1 MFQSVKYLVVCT
13 ALLLALLS
21 NAAHSDTSA
30 SAVATSFVAEQ
41 QFLPQLDQL
50 QRKAAAEQKLLLL
63 VLGSEWCH
71 DSKALQQHF
80 AEPALATA
88 LAKRFSIT
96 FVDVGYLEFGKAT
109 AQRFQLPLY
118 YGTPTVMIIA
128 PDSGQLLNKRDLM
141 HWTSA
146 ANFDAAA
153 YKAYFIDT
161 DFKQQFAQQQ
171 QQLAGISPELLQ
183 QISAFEQQ
191 QAAVLAKGYQHLG
204 PLLRSYKESGQ
215 SSGAEFNQAWKKV
228 RAFRIKI
235 MPQLA
240 ELEQQ
245 AKTLAPGQALQLPS
259 TEEIGFSKN

>member
-1 MFQSVKYLVVCT
+1 MFQSVKYLVVSC
-13 ALLLALLS
+13 AMLLALLS

-30 SAVATSFVAEQ
+30 SAVATGFVAEQ

-50 QRKAAAEQKLLLL
+50 QRKTAAEQKLLLL
-63 VLGSEWCH
+63 VLGGEWCH
-71 DSKALQQHF
+71 DTKALQQHF
-80 AEPALATA
+80 AEPALAA
-88 LAKRFSIT
+88 ELAKRFNIA
-96 FVDVGYLEFGKAT
+96 FVDVGYLEFGQAT

-118 YGTPTVMIIA
+118 YGTPAVMIIA
-128 PDSGQLLNKRDLM
+128 PDSGQLLNKSDLM

-153 YKAYFIDT
+153 YKAYFIET

-171 QQLAGISPELLQ
+171 QQLAGISPVVLQ
-183 QISAFEQQ
+183 QINAFEQQ

-215 SSGAEFNQAWKKV
+215 AAGTEFNQAWKKV

-245 AKTLAPGQALQLPS
+245 AKTLTPGQSLQLPPTQAISFS
-259 TEEIGFSKN
+259 TN

>member
-30 SAVATSFVAEQ
+30 SAVATGFVAEQ

-50 QRKAAAEQKLLLL
+50 QRKTAAEQKLLLL
-63 VLGSEWCH
+63 VLGAEWCH

-88 LAKRFSIT
+88 LAKRFSIA
-96 FVDVGYLEFGKAT
+96 FVDVGYLEFGQAT

-128 PDSGQLLNKRDLM
+128 PDSGQLLNKSDLM
-141 HWTSA
+141 QWTSA

-161 DFKQQFAQQQ
+161 DFKQQFEQQQ
-171 QQLAGISPELLQ
+171 QQLAGISPAVLQ
-183 QISAFEQQ
+183 QIGAFEQQ
-191 QAAVLAKGYQHLG
+191 QAATLAKGYQRLG

-215 SSGAEFNQAWKKV
+215 AASAEFNQAWSTVKS
-228 RAFRIKI
+228 FRTKI
-235 MPQLA
+235 LPQVA
-240 ELEQQ
+240 ELQQQ
-245 AKTLAPGQALQLPS
+245 AKTLAPGEPLQLPS
-259 TEEIGFSKN
+259 TEEISFSKN